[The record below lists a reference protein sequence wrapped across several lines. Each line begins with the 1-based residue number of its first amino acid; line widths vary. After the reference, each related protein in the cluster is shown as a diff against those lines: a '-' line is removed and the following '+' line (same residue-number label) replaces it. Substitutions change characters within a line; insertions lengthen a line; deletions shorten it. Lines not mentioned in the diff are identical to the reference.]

1 MCSTCC
7 QNEIQ
12 ASERLLGMVSGT
24 PKLSMKCL
32 VLSIYSSSKKDS
44 AVETI
49 DANAIISVQQKQP
62 QFDSAIFW
70 QLSDDLCDVI
80 EMINST
86 FTAHLIVVLV
96 TIMVIEILGG
106 YAFLREGISKVNHP
120 IAMTAGL
127 LWIAFNNVI
136 KLTMVYA
143 GSSTTDEAEK
153 SLVLI
158 SKLAMKG
165 DERSRNDLKF
175 VSSQLQI
182 RNKKFRNIFFAIDYN
197 AIVVVSFNS
206 ELHIKY
212 VSKFKIPDLFYG
224 CYVFGNNWPV

>member
-1 MCSTCC
+1 
-7 QNEIQ
+7 
-12 ASERLLGMVSGT
+12 
-24 PKLSMKCL
+24 
-32 VLSIYSSSKKDS
+32 
-44 AVETI
+44 
-49 DANAIISVQQKQP
+49 
-62 QFDSAIFW
+62 
-70 QLSDDLCDVI
+70 
-80 EMINST
+80 MINST

-165 DERSRNDLKF
+165 DERCRNDLKF

-182 RNKKFRNIFFAIDYN
+182 RNKKFRNIFFAIDYT
-197 AIVVVSFNS
+197 AIVVVSF
-206 ELHIKY
+206 Y
-212 VSKFKIPDLFYG
+212 SKLSYRNENKNFRPFLRLLRI
-224 CYVFGNNWPV
+224 W